1 MQTQW
6 SVCVCVL
13 TCSCR
18 GASCGGDDE
27 VGEGACMHVE
37 MGKGE
42 QVGNLEHACALVWW
56 WVRVMGEEARRMG
69 ASGCAGEYKLVRW

>member
-1 MQTQW
+1 
-6 SVCVCVL
+6 
-13 TCSCR
+13 
-18 GASCGGDDE
+18 
-27 VGEGACMHVE
+27 MHVE